1 MAHEGVAHHPHPV
14 IDFCGVMSLTDRSRS
29 ELSARNQVMLADQVS
44 FKENAFGLIDIEGGE
59 FDALI
64 HEVLKNLSA
73 CEIIGIARY

>member
-29 ELSARNQVMLADQVS
+29 ELSARNQVS

-73 CEIIGIARY
+73 CEIIEIVRY